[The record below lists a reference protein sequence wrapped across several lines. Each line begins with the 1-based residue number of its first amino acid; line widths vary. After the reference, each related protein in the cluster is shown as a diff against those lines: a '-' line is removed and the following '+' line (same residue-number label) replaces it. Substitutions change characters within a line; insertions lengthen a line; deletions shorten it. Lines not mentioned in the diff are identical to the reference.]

1 MNGRTEVHSRMRL
14 VVRLAILA
22 AGLASL
28 GACASIPQRA
38 WLNGEAMTASRGYR
52 SVMSGN
58 MSIESHR
65 ALQSSYNTSHLS
77 FTTGKSYTPF
87 SQWWY

>member
-1 MNGRTEVHSRMRL
+1 MSGRTEVHGR
-14 VVRLAILA
+14 VRTAVRFAIVAASLAT
-22 AGLASL
+22 L

-38 WLNGEAMTASRGYR
+38 WLNGEAMTASRGYQ

-58 MSIESHR
+58 MSIQSHR
-65 ALQSSYNTSHLS
+65 ALQGSFNSAHLS
-77 FTTGKSYTPF
+77 FSTEKSYTPF

>member
-1 MNGRTEVHSRMRL
+1 MTGRKEGHGTLRT
-14 VVRLAILA
+14 VVRIAIMA

-52 SVMSGN
+52 SVMGGN
-58 MSIESHR
+58 MSMESHR
-65 ALQSSYNTSHLS
+65 ALQSSYNTAHMS
-77 FTTGKSYTPF
+77 FNTAQSYTPF
-87 SQWWY
+87 GQWWY